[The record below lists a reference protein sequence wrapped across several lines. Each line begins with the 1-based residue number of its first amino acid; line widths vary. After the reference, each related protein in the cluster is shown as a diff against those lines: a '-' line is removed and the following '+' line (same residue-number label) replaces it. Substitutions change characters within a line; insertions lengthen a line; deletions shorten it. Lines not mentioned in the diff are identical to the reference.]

1 MRSYQI
7 IHWGQPLQL
16 TQRDTPVPRGAEV
29 LVRVQACGVCHSD
42 VHIWDGS
49 FDLGDGRRLALADVG
64 ATLPF
69 TMGHEIV
76 GEVAAAGPDAHA
88 AVGAPCV
95 VYPWIGCGLCE
106 ACLSGRELDCA
117 AMVSLGTRRA
127 GGYSDHVLVPH
138 SRYVLDYGRLDP
150 HLAATCACSGL
161 TAYSALRK
169 LPECQAR
176 DAVLIIGAGGLG
188 LAAVGLARVLSPA
201 RIFVADVDPRKLD
214 VAREMGVAGVVDL
227 RAPDALAQLN
237 AQTQR
242 APRAVIDFV
251 GSAAT
256 VGFSIQSAAKG
267 GTVVVVGL
275 FGGSLPLSTA
285 LLPLRN
291 LTLQGSY
298 VGTLAQMHELLALAQ
313 TQPIASVPLSVR
325 PMHEIN
331 EVLTALREGRVVG
344 RVVAAVA

>member
-1 MRSYQI
+1 M
-7 IHWGQPLQL
+7 
-16 TQRDTPVPRGAEV
+16 
-29 LVRVQACGVCHSD
+29 
-42 VHIWDGS
+42 
-49 FDLGDGRRLALADVG
+49 
-64 ATLPF
+64 
-69 TMGHEIV
+69 
-76 GEVAAAGPDAHA
+76 
-88 AVGAPCV
+88 
-95 VYPWIGCGLCE
+95 
-106 ACLSGRELDCA
+106 
-117 AMVSLGTRRA
+117 
-127 GGYSDHVLVPH
+127 
-138 SRYVLDYGRLDP
+138 
-150 HLAATCACSGL
+150 
-161 TAYSALRK
+161 
-169 LPECQAR
+169 
-176 DAVLIIGAGGLG
+176 
-188 LAAVGLARVLSPA
+188 
-201 RIFVADVDPRKLD
+201 
-214 VAREMGVAGVVDL
+214 AGVVDL
-227 RAPDALAQLN
+227 RAPAALAQLN

-275 FGGSLPLSTA
+275 LGGSLPLSTA